1 MTILLLMTQGVKK
14 FQRYLRKS
22 VMGRPYVNIVCT
34 CNGNVCVLVGATAR
48 ASRVEGGGARR
59 KRSGPATTTF
69 QRSHEVCTASLVSIS
84 SSEGSS

>member
-34 CNGNVCVLVGATAR
+34 CNGNVCVC
-48 ASRVEGGGARR
+48 
-59 KRSGPATTTF
+59 RSGLQRARPA
-69 QRSHEVCTASLVSIS
+69 
-84 SSEGSS
+84 